1 MKKNE
6 GVEMSFLEHLEEL
19 RWHIIRSCLAI
30 VICAVLAFIFS
41 RIIFDQVLLAP
52 KNPDFFTNRI
62 LCKLG
67 TLLHS
72 QNLCI
77 NTKPFQ
83 LININMSGQFST
95 DMMVSLIA
103 GLILASPFVFWEFWN
118 FIAPALHNNERK
130 HAKGAVFYISSL
142 FMSGILFGYYM
153 IVPFSIHFL
162 GSYHVSEQVSNQI
175 NLTSYFSTVASITLA
190 TGIIFELPILAYFL
204 SKIGLVTPGFLRKY
218 RKHAIIIILIVAAII
233 TPPDVF
239 SQTLVSIPLILLYE
253 ASIFISAFVKK
264 KKEQESVAG

>member
-1 MKKNE
+1 
-6 GVEMSFLEHLEEL
+6 
-19 RWHIIRSCLAI
+19 
-30 VICAVLAFIFS
+30 
-41 RIIFDQVLLAP
+41 
-52 KNPDFFTNRI
+52 
-62 LCKLG
+62 
-67 TLLHS
+67 
-72 QNLCI
+72 
-77 NTKPFQ
+77 
-83 LININMSGQFST
+83 MSGQFST